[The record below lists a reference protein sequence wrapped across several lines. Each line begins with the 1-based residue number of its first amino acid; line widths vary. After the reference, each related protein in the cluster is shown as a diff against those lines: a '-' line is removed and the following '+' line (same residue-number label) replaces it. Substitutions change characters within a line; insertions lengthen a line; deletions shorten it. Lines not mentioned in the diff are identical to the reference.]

1 MKGDDIM
8 GISDII
14 EQFIR
19 DSFSE
24 DGSLELQRNELANRF
39 GCVPSQINYVIQTRF
54 TNERGYIV
62 ESRRGGG
69 GGITIRKISINSTN
83 PLMHI
88 INSIGTE
95 IDYQTAKILVANL
108 AEYQVINK
116 REAQLICSAMTDK
129 VLSLPKPLR
138 DSIRAAILKSML
150 INLI

>member
-1 MKGDDIM
+1 M

-19 DSFSE
+19 DELKDE
-24 DGSLELQRNELANRF
+24 DMIELQRNELASRF
-39 GCVPSQINYVIQTRF
+39 GCVPSQINYVISTRF

-69 GGITIRKISINSTN
+69 GGITIKRISAYSSN

-88 INSIGTE
+88 VNSIGNM
-95 IDYQTAKILVANL
+95 IDYPTAKILTENL
-108 AEYQVINK
+108 VDYGIVSK
-116 REAQLICSAMTDK
+116 REAKLICSAMTDN
-129 VLSLPKPLR
+129 VLGRQKPESDKLR
-138 DSIRAAILKSML
+138 ASILKSML

>member
-1 MKGDDIM
+1 M

-19 DSFSE
+19 QELGD
-24 DGSLELQRNELANRF
+24 DDTVELQRNELASRF
-39 GCVPSQINYVIQTRF
+39 GCVPSQINYVISTRF

-69 GGITIRKISINSTN
+69 GGITIRKVSAYGSN

-88 INSIGTE
+88 VNSIGDS
-95 IDYQTAKILVANL
+95 IDYPTVKIVAGNL
-108 AEYQVINK
+108 MDYGIISR
-116 REAQLICSAMTDK
+116 REAKLICSAMTDK
-129 VLSLPKPLR
+129 VLGLQKAEGDKL
-138 DSIRAAILKSML
+138 RAAILKSML

>member
-1 MKGDDIM
+1 M

-19 DSFSE
+19 ESMSDENFV
-24 DGSLELQRNELANRF
+24 ELQRNELANRF

-69 GGITIRKISINSTN
+69 GGITIKRISVNNSN

-88 INSIGTE
+88 VNSVGDE
-95 IDYQTAKILVANL
+95 LDYPTARILVSNL
-108 AEYQVINK
+108 ADYGALNS
-116 REAQLICSAMTDK
+116 REAKLICSAMTDK
-129 VLSLPKPLR
+129 VLNLPKPTRDTLR
-138 DSIRAAILKSML
+138 ATILKSML